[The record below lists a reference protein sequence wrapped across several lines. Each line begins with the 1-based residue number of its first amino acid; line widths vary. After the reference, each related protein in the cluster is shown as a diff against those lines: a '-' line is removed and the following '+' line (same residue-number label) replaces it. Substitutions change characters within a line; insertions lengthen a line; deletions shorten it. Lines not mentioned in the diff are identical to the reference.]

1 MQDWTDLRYLLHG
14 NQWQRRAYSLLHA
27 LDLWTLLAGFNPLL
41 AGTIPLNIDIP
52 GSDLDVLCEVT
63 PAETP
68 RFSELLRTH
77 YGHRPGF
84 QLRQQTI
91 GAQASIIGSFRYR
104 GREVEVFGQAVPT
117 AQQNG
122 FRHLLI
128 EAAVLEAGGE
138 AWRRAV
144 RRLKKQGL
152 KTEPAFARLL
162 QLPGNPYEALLTL
175 EGKSEAEIRGLIRQ
189 VQPRRPARGCPR
201 LPSAEFRP

>member
-14 NQWQRRAYSLLHA
+14 NQRQRRAYAMLHA
-27 LDLWTLLAGFNPLL
+27 LDLWTVLADFNPLL

-52 GSDLDVLCEVT
+52 GSDLDVLCAVA

-68 RFSELLRTH
+68 RFGELLRMH

-84 QLRQQTI
+84 QLRQRTI

-122 FRHLLI
+122 FRHLLV

-152 KTEPAFARLL
+152 KTEPAFAQLL
-162 QLPGNPYEALLTL
+162 QLPGNPYEALLML
-175 EGKSEAEIRGLIRQ
+175 EGKSAAEIRGLIRQ
-189 VQPRRPARGCPR
+189 VQPRRPA
-201 LPSAEFRP
+201 

>member
-14 NQWQRRAYSLLHA
+14 NQRQRRAYAMLHA
-27 LDLWTLLAGFNPLL
+27 LDLWTVLADFNPLL
-41 AGTIPLNIDIP
+41 AGTIPLNIDIA
-52 GSDLDVLCEVT
+52 GSDLDVLCAVA

-68 RFSELLRTH
+68 RFGELLRTQ

-84 QLRQQTI
+84 QLRQRTI

-122 FRHLLI
+122 FRHLLV

-152 KTEPAFARLL
+152 KTEPAFAQLL
-162 QLPGNPYEALLTL
+162 QLPGNPYEALLML
-175 EGKSEAEIRGLIRQ
+175 EGKSAAEIRGLIRQ
-189 VQPRRPARGCPR
+189 VQPRRPA
-201 LPSAEFRP
+201 